1 MPDRTDPYVGAAGD
15 PGSPGTPDGVG
26 GQGGQGG
33 RGGHGERGAQGVPGT
48 PGTIPSIIPDLYT
61 QLGILTGRIEEL
73 GLKIDQQGDRVSRL
87 QCAAHALRVDR
98 VEADL
103 AKIEAAIGAPPQPPR
118 SPSSVQPAV
127 TPRDLDRLVAQLDD
141 SLEGKVAASVI
152 EVLQA
157 QRAEEERAA
166 KERRDAAAVAAA
178 EADKSRWA
186 RIQWAVGIVTTV
198 LGSGTVLSYCNT
210 KQTMAEDRQ
219 AVVRALQAQPQ
230 PVVVKIPTPAPVPVP
245 VPAPKEEP

>member
-1 MPDRTDPYVGAAGD
+1 MT
-15 PGSPGTPDGVG
+15 
-26 GQGGQGG
+26 
-33 RGGHGERGAQGVPGT
+33 
-48 PGTIPSIIPDLYT
+48 PSIIPDLYT

-98 VEADL
+98 VEAGL
-103 AKIEAAIGAPPQPPR
+103 TKLEAAIGGPPQPPPR

-166 KERRDAAAVAAA
+166 KERREAAAVAAA

-186 RIQWAVGIVTTV
+186 RIQWAVGIVTTI

-210 KQTMAEDRQ
+210 KGQMEQDRQ
-219 AVVRALQAQPQ
+219 AVVRALQQQPA
-230 PVVVKIPTPAPVPVP
+230 PVVVKVPTPAPVPVP
-245 VPAPKEEP
+245 VPVPKEE